1 MAEGG
6 RWGRE
11 RGPFPPTPT
20 VGSSSN
26 PSCLSRWLWRKQQLP
41 LCRSAAKILHREAA
55 DKVPGTAR
63 SISRPSAMGRNSFYL
78 ALKVKIPS
86 VLCVGLI
93 VGLWS
98 GHKGG
103 RENLESLWDIKYDPA
118 LWGWK
123 CLYRGC
129 QGRLATLEL
138 EEMAE
143 HCGSKTQ
150 PWFWHTLQI
159 PCLFPFVPLPRFC
172 CLHPSLLF
180 LLLLM

>member
-1 MAEGG
+1 MVIIVEGSG
-6 RWGRE
+6 WVRAPDHMEKPFTSPLPRLTAL
-11 RGPFPPTPT
+11 PFPPTPT

-103 RENLESLWDIKYDPA
+103 RENLESL
-118 LWGWK
+118 
-123 CLYRGC
+123 
-129 QGRLATLEL
+129 
-138 EEMAE
+138 
-143 HCGSKTQ
+143 
-150 PWFWHTLQI
+150 
-159 PCLFPFVPLPRFC
+159 
-172 CLHPSLLF
+172 
-180 LLLLM
+180 